1 MQKRVAAA
9 SPRDGDVS
17 GGPFADVRVLDFS
30 QVLAG
35 PYTTRILAELGADV
49 IKVEA
54 PSGDL
59 TRVIAPKQ
67 DRGQSGLYT
76 WANLGKRNVCIDLS
90 KPEGR
95 VLALDLVRASHVV
108 VENFRPGVAD
118 RLGIGWDAVH
128 AANPRAVMVSVNG
141 FGSDSSW
148 RDHGAFAPTMHAAT
162 GLIEYQAR
170 KSGSVSMVNLPDAR
184 ADLTTSLH
192 ATIGLLAAL
201 RSAEQTGEGQRVEI
215 AMFDAVLGTY
225 PETPF
230 ELLDPP
236 EIREEPAPYDGG
248 ANGFVAVAG
257 PPQHV
262 WAVIAKAFAIDD
274 PAPPGADVPAKA
286 RLRHA
291 AIERWMAAQPSRDAL
306 VAALER
312 ARIPCAPV
320 VTLREALT
328 GDFARERGILR
339 DVDDRRG
346 GTRPVTRLPYRFS
359 GTEVRARRAAPRR
372 GEHNAEVLREVLGFD
387 DARVRALLVAG
398 VLRDATTDS

>member
-1 MQKRVAAA
+1 
-9 SPRDGDVS
+9 
-17 GGPFADVRVLDFS
+17 
-30 QVLAG
+30 
-35 PYTTRILAELGADV
+35 
-49 IKVEA
+49 
-54 PSGDL
+54 
-59 TRVIAPKQ
+59 
-67 DRGQSGLYT
+67 
-76 WANLGKRNVCIDLS
+76 
-90 KPEGR
+90 
-95 VLALDLVRASHVV
+95 
-108 VENFRPGVAD
+108 
-118 RLGIGWDAVH
+118 
-128 AANPRAVMVSVNG
+128 
-141 FGSDSSW
+141 
-148 RDHGAFAPTMHAAT
+148 
-162 GLIEYQAR
+162 
-170 KSGSVSMVNLPDAR
+170 
-184 ADLTTSLH
+184 
-192 ATIGLLAAL
+192 
-201 RSAEQTGEGQRVEI
+201 
-215 AMFDAVLGTY
+215 MFDAVLGTY

-274 PAPPGADVPAKA
+274 PAPPGADVPTKA

-359 GTEVRARRAAPRR
+359 NTEVCACRAAPLR
-372 GEHNAEVLREVLGFD
+372 GEHNAEVLREMLGLSPD
-387 DARVRALLVAG
+387 RIAALEAAA
-398 VLRDATTDS
+398 VLRSETE

>member
-1 MQKRVAAA
+1 
-9 SPRDGDVS
+9 VS
-17 GGPFADVRVLDFS
+17 RAPFADLRVIDFS

-59 TRVIAPKQ
+59 TRVIAPKH

-95 VLALDLVRASHVV
+95 ALALDLVRVCQVV

-128 AANPRAVMVSVNG
+128 AANPRAVMISVNG

-170 KSGSVSMVNLPDAR
+170 KGGGPAQASGAIKMVNLPDAR

-201 RSAEQTGEGQRVEI
+201 RSAERTGEGQRVEI

-225 PETPF
+225 SETPF

-236 EIREEPAPYDGG
+236 EVREEPAPYDAG
-248 ANGFVAVAG
+248 ANGFIAVAG

-262 WAVIAKAFAIDD
+262 WAVIAKAFAIED
-274 PAPPGADVPAKA
+274 PTPPAADLPTKA

-291 AIERWMAAQPSRDAL
+291 AIERWMSAQPSRDAL
-306 VAALER
+306 VAALEG

-359 GTEVRARRAAPRR
+359 GGDVGSQRPAPLR

-387 DARVRALLVAG
+387 EARVRQLLAAG
-398 VLRDATTDS
+398 VLRDANS

>member
-1 MQKRVAAA
+1 M
-9 SPRDGDVS
+9 SPRGDDVS
-17 GGPFADVRVLDFS
+17 DGPFSDVRVLDFS

-35 PYTTRILAELGADV
+35 PYTARILAELGADV

-54 PSGDL
+54 PAGDL
-59 TRVIAPKQ
+59 TRLIAPKH

-90 KPEGR
+90 KPEGSA
-95 VLALDLVRASHVV
+95 LALDLVRVSHVV
-108 VENFRPGVAD
+108 LENFGPGVAD

-128 AANPRAVMVSVNG
+128 EVNPRAVMVSVNG

-170 KSGSVSMVNLPDAR
+170 KSGAPMVNLPDAR

-236 EIREEPAPYDGG
+236 EIREEPPPYDGG

-262 WAVIAKAFAIDD
+262 WAVIAKAFAIED
-274 PAPPGADVPAKA
+274 PAPPGADIPTKA

-291 AIERWMAAQPSRDAL
+291 AIERWMAAQPSREAL

-312 ARIPCAPV
+312 ERIPCASV

-328 GDFARERGILR
+328 GDFAREREILR
-339 DVDDRRG
+339 DIDDRRG

-359 GTEVRARRAAPRR
+359 GTEVRASRPAPRR
-372 GEHNAEVLREVLGFD
+372 GEHNREVLRELL
-387 DARVRALLVAG
+387 ALSPDRIATLESAG
-398 VLRDATTDS
+398 VLLSWGRS

>member
-1 MQKRVAAA
+1 
-9 SPRDGDVS
+9 VS
-17 GGPFADVRVLDFS
+17 ELPLAGIRVLDFS

-35 PYTTRILAELGADV
+35 PYTTRVLGELGADV
-49 IKVEA
+49 IKIEA
-54 PSGDL
+54 PAGDL
-59 TRVIAPKQ
+59 TRVIAPKR
-67 DRGQSGLYT
+67 DRGASGLYT
-76 WANLGKRNVCIDLS
+76 WANLGKRNVCIDLA
-90 KPEGR
+90 KAEGR
-95 VLALDLVRASHVV
+95 ALALDLVRASQVV

-141 FGSDSSW
+141 FGSDSSR

-170 KSGSVSMVNLPDAR
+170 KSGAQKMVNLPDAR

-201 RSAEQTGEGQRVEI
+201 RAAERSGMGQRVEI

-230 ELLDPP
+230 ELLEPP
-236 EIREEPAPYDGG
+236 EIRAEPPPYDAG
-248 ANGFVAVAG
+248 ANGFIAVAG

-262 WAVIAKAFAIDD
+262 WAALSKAFAIDD
-274 PAPPGADVPAKA
+274 PAPRDADVPAKA

-291 AIERWMAAQPSRDAL
+291 AIERWMAAQPSRGAL
-306 VAALER
+306 LAQLER
-312 ARIPCAPV
+312 ERIACAAV
-320 VTLREALT
+320 VTLRDALT
-328 GDFARERGILR
+328 GDFARERELLHQ
-339 DVDDRRG
+339 VDDRRG

-359 GTEVRARRAAPRR
+359 DAELRAGRAAPCR
-372 GEHNAEVLREVLGFD
+372 GEHNAEVLREVLGFGE
-387 DARVRALLVAG
+387 ARIAGLVAAG
-398 VLRDATTDS
+398 VLLAQ

>member
-9 SPRDGDVS
+9 SPRADDVS

-59 TRVIAPKQ
+59 TRVIAPKH

-274 PAPPGADVPAKA
+274 PAPPGADVPTKA

-328 GDFARERGILR
+328 GEFARERGILR

-359 GTEVRARRAAPRR
+359 NTEVCARRAAPLR
-372 GEHNAEVLREVLGFD
+372 GEHNAEVLREILGLSPGRI
-387 DARVRALLVAG
+387 AALEAAL
-398 VLRDATTDS
+398 VLRSETE

>member
-1 MQKRVAAA
+1 
-9 SPRDGDVS
+9 VS
-17 GGPFADVRVLDFS
+17 GGPFEDVRVLDFS

-35 PYTTRILAELGADV
+35 PYTARILAELGADV

-54 PSGDL
+54 PDGDL
-59 TRVIAPKQ
+59 SRRIAPKH

-95 VLALDLVRASHVV
+95 ALALDLVRVSHVV
-108 VENFRPGVAD
+108 LENFRPGVAD

-128 AANPRAVMVSVNG
+128 AVNPRAVMVSVNG

-148 RDHGAFAPTMHAAT
+148 REHGAFAPTMHAAT

-170 KSGSVSMVNLPDAR
+170 KSGAPMVNLPDAR

-201 RSAEQTGEGQRVEI
+201 RAAERSGEGQRVEI

-236 EIREEPAPYDGG
+236 EMREEPAPYDGG

-262 WAVIAKAFAIDD
+262 WAVIAKAFALED
-274 PAPPGADVPAKA
+274 PAPPGADIPTKA
-286 RLRHA
+286 HLRHA
-291 AIERWMAAQPSRDAL
+291 AIERWMAAQPSREAL

-312 ARIPCAPV
+312 ERIPCASV

-328 GDFARERGILR
+328 GNFAREREILR

-346 GTRPVTRLPYRFS
+346 GTRRVTRLPYRFS
-359 GTEVRARRAAPRR
+359 GTEVRAGRPAPRR
-372 GEHNAEVLREVLGFD
+372 GEHNREVLHEVLGL
-387 DARVRALLVAG
+387 DAARIDALETAA
-398 VLRDATTDS
+398 VLTADPL